1 MPEKNSLAVL
11 TISVMAML
19 TMLYRPGASASKITA
34 YDDVL
39 SRPGTRASKITDYDD
54 IPSIFRNKENKAE
67 NLLKLLLLPV
77 MNANTSPIQQEQT
90 GVINPFLPSDYV
102 NEGTFYPLT
111 DFEGYSI
118 EAPESRDQILSV
130 NEFKSD
136 SIDDYVKPSLINLLK
151 LIDRYKIADS
161 SSVSGNEVKR
171 NWEGNTVFGT
181 LVDAAGRLG
190 RMNGGDSKSESRR
203 FHSWGG

>member
-1 MPEKNSLAVL
+1 MPEKNNLAVL
-11 TISVMAML
+11 TISVTAML
-19 TMLYRPGASASKITA
+19 TVLCRPGASASKIT
-34 YDDVL
+34 
-39 SRPGTRASKITDYDD
+39 DYDD
-54 IPSIFRNKENKAE
+54 ISSIFRKKNNQAE
-67 NLLKLLLLPV
+67 NLLKLLLFPE
-77 MNANTSPIQQEQT
+77 MNVKTSPFQQEQT
-90 GVINPFLPSDYV
+90 GVINPFLPSDNV

-118 EAPESRDQILSV
+118 EAPDSRDQILSV
-130 NEFKSD
+130 NEFKPD

-171 NWEGNTVFGT
+171 NWRGNTVFGT

-190 RMNGGDSKSESRR
+190 RISGGDSKTESRR